1 MKKVLTM
8 MAVAAF
14 FAMSATACG
23 AEDAA
28 ADEAKDG
35 ENTEEKAPEE
45 AH

>member
-23 AEDAA
+23 AEEAA
-28 ADEAKDG
+28 ADESKDDAKKDAP
-35 ENTEEKAPEE
+35 TEEP

>member
-23 AEDAA
+23 EAEAT
-28 ADEAKDG
+28 DEAKDG
-35 ENTEEKAPEE
+35 EAQTEETTPEE

>member
-28 ADEAKDG
+28 ADEAKDDAKKDAP
-35 ENTEEKAPEE
+35 TEEP

>member
-23 AEDAA
+23 AEEA
-28 ADEAKDG
+28 ADESKDDAKKDAP
-35 ENTEEKAPEE
+35 TEEH